1 MHEFV
6 DHYVRVC
13 DYVFNFLLLVVHLEF
28 EVVELLLDQHLR
40 IYQACLDCFTF
51 TFYFSNA
58 AMDLLENVKFF
69 AVVVKNVFK
78 LEQFFGFLSADP
90 DYVLD
95 CILVLCNSVDDRLA
109 QFTD

>member
-1 MHEFV
+1 
-6 DHYVRVC
+6 
-13 DYVFNFLLLVVHLEF
+13 
-28 EVVELLLDQHLR
+28 
-40 IYQACLDCFTF
+40 
-51 TFYFSNA
+51 
-58 AMDLLENVKFF
+58 MDLLENVKFF